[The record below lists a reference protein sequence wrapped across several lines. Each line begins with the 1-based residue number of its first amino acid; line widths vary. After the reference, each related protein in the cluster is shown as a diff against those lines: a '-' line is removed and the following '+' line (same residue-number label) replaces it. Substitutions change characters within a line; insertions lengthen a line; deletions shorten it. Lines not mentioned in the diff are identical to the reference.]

1 MGGVR
6 NTLCALVG
14 VRLNLGTAAD
24 WIVDRP
30 VLTLHPNLRARQT
43 KLLEDREESLRDGA
57 VGIILAGGRGVRF
70 GNDKPKQFSPL
81 GGRPIVDYA
90 IETFSAHPEI
100 SELFVTYPEGFRDQT
115 EALVAPYRR
124 VKPITLVQ
132 GGATRPAST
141 RAALAALPAGRHKVL
156 FHDGVRP
163 FVSANIITRA
173 IAALDEN
180 DGADVVIETADTIVQ
195 LTDDREVL
203 AGIPER
209 PSLRRGQ
216 TPQGFWSDDLRSAY
230 AAMDDADLLRFTDD
244 CGVLLAYRPG
254 ARIAAV
260 QGSEQNIKITH
271 PVDMFL
277 AEQLLYLG
285 QTQRQGLEKVYDSP
299 VAIVLGDASGLGLVV
314 RERLETLGWRV
325 FGGSRATGV
334 DVRDQASVI
343 RRFGEVAA
351 EAGKIDLIANF
362 AGTLHVGRL
371 DAADFAAI
379 DDMIS
384 TNLMGSI
391 HVARASYDHL
401 TKSGGHLMLC
411 SSSSYFRGRRDTA
424 AYSASK
430 AAVVNLTQAL
440 AEEWA
445 EDGVV
450 VSCLV
455 PRRAD
460 TPMRQKAFPDED
472 PSLRMKP
479 ERLADAVEQLLRHP
493 QSGLIKHVN

>member
-1 MGGVR
+1 MTIGV
-6 NTLCALVG
+6 
-14 VRLNLGTAAD
+14 
-24 WIVDRP
+24 
-30 VLTLHPNLRARQT
+30 
-43 KLLEDREESLRDGA
+43 
-57 VGIILAGGRGVRF
+57 ILAGGRGLRF
-70 GNDKPKQFSPL
+70 GLDKPKQFNPL
-81 GGRPIVDYA
+81 AGRPIMDYA
-90 IETFSAHPEI
+90 IETLSAHAEI
-100 SELFVTYPEGFRDQT
+100 TQLVVTYPEGFFDQT
-115 EALVAPYRR
+115 EAVVAPYRR

-132 GGATRPAST
+132 GGSTRPAST

-163 FVSANIITRA
+163 FVTADIITRT
-173 IAALDEN
+173 ISALDGH

-195 LTDDREVL
+195 LGDGGDVLSRIPDRT
-203 AGIPER
+203 
-209 PSLRRGQ
+209 SLRRGQ
-216 TPQGFWSDDLRSAY
+216 TPQGFWTDDLRSAY
-230 AAMDDADLLRFTDD
+230 EAMDDEGLSRFTDD
-244 CGVLLAYRPG
+244 CGVLLAHRPE

-260 QGSEQNIKITH
+260 QGSERNIKITH
-271 PVDMFL
+271 PIDMFL

-285 QTQRQGLEKVYDSP
+285 QTQHEGLEKIYDSP
-299 VAIVLGDASGLGLVV
+299 VAVVLGDASGLGRVV
-314 RERLETLGWRV
+314 RERLESLGWRV

-343 RRFGEVAA
+343 RRFDEVAV

-371 DAADFAAI
+371 DAADFLAI
-379 DDMIS
+379 DEVIS

-445 EDGVV
+445 EDGIV

-460 TPMRQKAFPDED
+460 TPMRQKAFPDEN
-472 PSLRMKP
+472 PALRMKP
-479 ERLADAVEQLLRHP
+479 ARLADAVEQLLRHP

>member
-1 MGGVR
+1 MAPLIEQLGADHLEQRACEKRMTIGV
-6 NTLCALVG
+6 
-14 VRLNLGTAAD
+14 
-24 WIVDRP
+24 
-30 VLTLHPNLRARQT
+30 
-43 KLLEDREESLRDGA
+43 
-57 VGIILAGGRGVRF
+57 ILAGGRGVRF
-70 GNDKPKQFSPL
+70 GLDKPKQFNPL
-81 GGRPIVDYA
+81 AGRPIMDYA
-90 IETFSAHPEI
+90 VETLSAHPDI
-100 SELFVTYPEGFRDQT
+100 TQLIVTYPEGFHDLT

-141 RAALAALPAGRHKVL
+141 RAALAAVPAGRHKVL

-163 FVSANIITRA
+163 FVSADIITRS
-173 IAALDEN
+173 IAALEGH
-180 DGADVVIETADTIVQ
+180 DGVDVVIETADTIVE
-195 LTDDREVL
+195 LTGDRDVL
-203 AGIPER
+203 SSIPER
-209 PSLRRGQ
+209 AALRRGR
-216 TPQGFWSDDLRSAY
+216 TPQGFWSDDLRAAY
-230 AAMDDADLLRFTDD
+230 GGMDDEALSRFTDD
-244 CGVLLAYRPG
+244 CGVLLAYRPN

-285 QTQRQGLEKVYDSP
+285 QTQHVGLERAYDAP
-299 VAIVLGDASGLGLVV
+299 VAVVLGDASGLGLVV
-314 RERLETLGWRV
+314 RERLESLGWRV

-343 RRFGEVAA
+343 RRFEDVAA

-371 DAADFAAI
+371 DAADFSAI
-379 DDMIS
+379 DDMIA

-472 PSLRMKP
+472 PALRMKP
-479 ERLADAVEQLLRHP
+479 ARLADAVEQLLRHP